1 MKIYSLKNT
10 SRMYN
15 KNMIN
20 LWVLSDLLGALF
32 DIIRDSIYTYIRIVK
47 EGLTVFIKAA
57 IILLKYMKSLAD
69 KSVIPSI
76 FEFSFFLITVSIT
89 IFFDLIVII
98 SSFFLFLSNICIN
111 TSRLTQ
117 TAAKDLQK
125 RYTWLNG

>member
-1 MKIYSLKNT
+1 MKIYSLKKT
-10 SRMYN
+10 SVMYN
-15 KNMIN
+15 KNMM
-20 LWVLSDLLGALF
+20 LWVITDLIGALI
-32 DIIRDSIYTYIRIVK
+32 DIVRDTIYAYVRIVR

-57 IILLKYMKSLAD
+57 IIILKYMKSLAD

-89 IFFDLIVII
+89 ILFDFIVII

-111 TSRLTQ
+111 ISRLTQ
-117 TAAKDLQK
+117 TAAKNLQK

>member
-1 MKIYSLKNT
+1 MKIYSLKKT
-10 SRMYN
+10 SVMYN
-15 KNMIN
+15 KNMM
-20 LWVLSDLLGALF
+20 LWIIIDLIGALI
-32 DIIRDSIYTYIRIVK
+32 DIVRDSIYAYVRIVK

-57 IILLKYMKSLAD
+57 IIILKYMKSLAD

-89 IFFDLIVII
+89 ILFDFIVII

-111 TSRLTQ
+111 ISRLTQ
-117 TAAKDLQK
+117 TAAKNLQK

>member
-1 MKIYSLKNT
+1 
-10 SRMYN
+10 MYN
-15 KNMIN
+15 KNMM
-20 LWVLSDLLGALF
+20 LWIITDLIGALL
-32 DIIRDSIYTYIRIVK
+32 DIVRDSIYAYVRIVR

-57 IILLKYMKSLAD
+57 IIILKYMKSLAD

-89 IFFDLIVII
+89 ILFDFIVII

-111 TSRLTQ
+111 ISRFTQ
-117 TAAKDLQK
+117 TAAKNLQK

>member
-1 MKIYSLKNT
+1 MNIYSLKNT

-15 KNMIN
+15 KNMM
-20 LWVLSDLLGALF
+20 LWVITDLLGALL
-32 DIIRDSIYTYIRIVK
+32 DIIRDSIYAYIRIVR
-47 EGLTVFIKAA
+47 EGLTVFVKAA
-57 IILLKYMKSLAD
+57 IILINYMKSLAD

-76 FEFSFFLITVSIT
+76 FEFNLFLFTVSIT
-89 IFFDLIVII
+89 ILFDFIVIV

-117 TAAKDLQK
+117 TTAKDLQK

>member
-1 MKIYSLKNT
+1 
-10 SRMYN
+10 MYN
-15 KNMIN
+15 KNMM
-20 LWVLSDLLGALF
+20 LWIITDLIGSLL
-32 DIIRDSIYTYIRIVK
+32 DIIRDSIYAYVRIVR

-57 IILLKYMKSLAD
+57 IIILMYMKSIAD

-89 IFFDLIVII
+89 ILFDFIVII

-111 TSRLTQ
+111 ISRLTQ
-117 TAAKDLQK
+117 TAAKNLQK